1 MFYREKPVDWL
12 LEHILYTKVCNP
24 EKDMK
29 ECAHEKRKIKVT
41 YITMTCF
48 FKTEVFLCHDY
59 SAP

>member
-41 YITMTCF
+41 YIT
-48 FKTEVFLCHDY
+48 KYE
-59 SAP
+59 